1 MSNKNFGFGTQIRK
15 SPYFDSTVKWG
26 ATGFSVYNH
35 MYIPRDFGSPE
46 QNFWNL
52 IEKSILCD
60 VAVERQVEITG
71 SDAYKFIQLLT
82 PRDLSK
88 LSVGQ
93 CKYVLIVNN
102 DGGILNDPVLLR
114 LAENHFWLS
123 LADSDVLL
131 WAQGVAVNSGLD
143 VKISEPDVSPLQLQG
158 PTSQEIMVKLFG
170 EDIRDLKY
178 YWLRE
183 YQLDGIPLIVSRTG
197 WSSELGY
204 EIYLRDGSKGN
215 ELYEKIMAA
224 GKEHGI
230 QPGHTSSIRR
240 IEGGMLS
247 YHADADIHT
256 NPFELGLDR
265 LVNLDS
271 EINFIGKK
279 ALKKI
284 KEKGI
289 SRKQV
294 GLVID
299 CAPLSG
305 PNTTFWPIKKDR
317 KQIGKVT
324 SAVYSPRLKKN
335 IALAM
340 VSVEQSEIDFIGKE
354 ALKKIKQEGIKRKQ
368 VGLIIDCDPLSGP
381 NTTFWPIEKDGKKIG
396 KVTSAVYSPRLK
408 KNIALA
414 MIEINYS
421 ELGNR
426 LDVQIHEGKYSAT
439 IVEKPFYDPKKNIV
453 KS

>member
-71 SDAYKFIQLLT
+71 PDAYKFIQLLT

-88 LSVGQ
+88 LSIGQ

-284 KEKGI
+284 KENGI

-294 GLVID
+294 GLIID

-335 IALAM
+335 ISLAM
-340 VSVEQSEIDFIGKE
+340 V
-354 ALKKIKQEGIKRKQ
+354 
-368 VGLIIDCDPLSGP
+368 
-381 NTTFWPIEKDGKKIG
+381 
-396 KVTSAVYSPRLK
+396 
-408 KNIALA
+408 
-414 MIEINYS
+414 EINFS
-421 ELGNR
+421 NIGTNLE
-426 LDVQIHEGKYSAT
+426 VVTHEGNYNST
-439 IVEKPFYDPKKNIV
+439 VVEKPFYDPKKKIA
-453 KS
+453 SS

>member
-71 SDAYKFIQLLT
+71 PDAYKFIQLLT

-102 DGGILNDPVLLR
+102 EGGILNDPVLLR

-131 WAQGVAVNSGLD
+131 WAQGVAVNSGLN

-170 EDIRDLKY
+170 ESIRDLKY

-183 YQLDGIPLIVSRTG
+183 YDLDEIPLIVSRTG

-204 EIYLRDGSKGN
+204 EIYLRDGSRGN
-215 ELYEKIMAA
+215 ELYEKIMEA
-224 GKEHGI
+224 GKEYGL

-271 EINFIGKK
+271 EINYIGKD

-284 KEKGI
+284 KQNGI
-289 SRKQV
+289 KRKQV
-294 GLVID
+294 GLEINCD
-299 CAPLSG
+299 ALSG
-305 PNTTFWPIKKDR
+305 PNTTFWPVKK
-317 KQIGKVT
+317 
-324 SAVYSPRLKKN
+324 
-335 IALAM
+335 
-340 VSVEQSEIDFIGKE
+340 
-354 ALKKIKQEGIKRKQ
+354 EGE
-368 VGLIIDCDPLSGP
+368 L
-381 NTTFWPIEKDGKKIG
+381 IG

-414 MIEINYS
+414 MIKINYS
-421 ELGNR
+421 DIGNQ
-426 LDVQIHEGKYSAT
+426 LEVETNKGKYLAK
-439 IVEKPFYDPKKNIV
+439 IVEKPFYDPKKKIAN
-453 KS
+453 S

>member
-15 SPYFDSTVKWG
+15 SPYFDATVKWG

-71 SDAYKFIQLLT
+71 PDAYKFIQLLT

-170 EDIRDLKY
+170 EDIKDLKY

-183 YQLDGIPLIVSRTG
+183 YELDGIPLIVSRTG

-204 EIYLRDGSKGN
+204 EIYLRDGSRGN
-215 ELYEKIMAA
+215 ELYEKIMEA
-224 GKEHGI
+224 GNKHGI

-256 NPFELGLDR
+256 NPFELGFDR

-271 EINFIGKK
+271 EI
-279 ALKKI
+279 
-284 KEKGI
+284 
-289 SRKQV
+289 Q
-294 GLVID
+294 
-299 CAPLSG
+299 
-305 PNTTFWPIKKDR
+305 
-317 KQIGKVT
+317 
-324 SAVYSPRLKKN
+324 
-335 IALAM
+335 
-340 VSVEQSEIDFIGKE
+340 FIGKE

-381 NTTFWPIEKDGKKIG
+381 NTTFWPIEKETKTIG

-414 MIEINYS
+414 MIEIKHS
-421 ELGNR
+421 ELGNQ
-426 LDVQIHEGKYSAT
+426 LDVQTHQGKYSAT
-439 IVEKPFYDPKKNIV
+439 IVEKPFYDPKKKIAN
-453 KS
+453 S

>member
-1 MSNKNFGFGTQIRK
+1 MNNKNFGFGTQIRK

-52 IEKSILCD
+52 IEKAILCD

-71 SDAYKFIQLLT
+71 PDAFKFTQLLT

-88 LSVGQ
+88 LAIGQ
-93 CKYVLIVNN
+93 CKYVLITNN
-102 DGGILNDPVLLR
+102 EGGILNDPVLLR
-114 LAENHFWLS
+114 LAENQFWLS
-123 LADSDVLL
+123 LADSDILL

-143 VKISEPDVSPLQLQG
+143 VQIKEPDVSPLQLQG
-158 PTSQEIMVKLFG
+158 PTSGEIMIKLFG
-170 EDIRDLKY
+170 EDIKDLKY

-183 YQLDGIPLIVSRTG
+183 YNLDGIPVIVSRTG

-215 ELYEKIMAA
+215 ELYEKIMQA
-224 GKEHGI
+224 GKEHGL

-247 YHADADIHT
+247 YHADADINT
-256 NPFELGLDR
+256 NPFELGFDR

-271 EINFIGKK
+271 GTNFIGKE

-284 KEKGI
+284 KQNGI
-289 SRKQV
+289 TRKQIGV
-294 GLVID
+294 EID
-299 CAPLSG
+299 CKPLAG
-305 PNTTFWPIKKDR
+305 PNTTFWKLKKDNMN
-317 KQIGKVT
+317 IGKVT

-340 VSVEQSEIDFIGKE
+340 VSVEQSEIGNEFQVITN
-354 ALKKIKQEGIKRKQ
+354 EG
-368 VGLIIDCDPLSGP
+368 
-381 NTTFWPIEKDGKKIG
+381 TFNCI
-396 KVTSAVYSPRLK
+396 V
-408 KNIALA
+408 
-414 MIEINYS
+414 
-421 ELGNR
+421 
-426 LDVQIHEGKYSAT
+426 
-439 IVEKPFYDPKKNIV
+439 VEKPFYDPKKKIA
-453 KS
+453 SS

>member
-52 IEKSILCD
+52 IQTAILCD

-71 SDAYKFIQLLT
+71 PDAYKFIQLLT

-88 LSVGQ
+88 LAIGQ
-93 CKYVLIVNN
+93 CKYVLITNN
-102 DGGILNDPVLLR
+102 EGGILNDPVLLR

-131 WAQGVAVNSGLD
+131 WAQGVAVNSGLN
-143 VKISEPDVSPLQLQG
+143 VQIKEPDVSPLQLQG
-158 PTSQEIMVKLFG
+158 PNSGEIMVKLFG
-170 EDIRDLKY
+170 EGIRELKY

-183 YQLDGIPLIVSRTG
+183 YDLNGIPLIVSRTG

-215 ELYEKIMAA
+215 ELYEKIMEV
-224 GKEHGI
+224 GKSHGL

-247 YHADADIHT
+247 YHADADINT

-265 LVNLDS
+265 LVNLDAD
-271 EINFIGKK
+271 INFVGKD

-284 KEKGI
+284 KQEGI
-289 SRKQV
+289 KRKQV
-294 GLVID
+294 GIEID
-299 CAPLSG
+299 CEPLKG
-305 PNTTFWPIKKDR
+305 PNTTFWELQKDN
-317 KQIGKVT
+317 KIIGKVT

-340 VSVEQSEIDFIGKE
+340 VEIQQSEK
-354 ALKKIKQEGIKRKQ
+354 
-368 VGLIIDCDPLSGP
+368 
-381 NTTFWPIEKDGKKIG
+381 
-396 KVTSAVYSPRLK
+396 
-408 KNIALA
+408 
-414 MIEINYS
+414 
-421 ELGNR
+421 GNKF
-426 LDVQIHEGKYSAT
+426 DVISNEGKFNCT
-439 IVEKPFYDPKKNIV
+439 VVQKPFYDPKKKIAN
-453 KS
+453 S